1 LKDGENAKIMS
12 YPADYKYTKEHEWI
26 KVDGNVGTVGI
37 TDYAQNSLGDIVFVD
52 LPKVGDAI
60 ESGKSFGSVESVKAV
75 SDLFAPVSGTVTE
88 VNEELKD
95 APEKINTDANTT
107 WMLKIELTDAKQV
120 DALLSAADYEKFTAE
135 ETGH

>member
-1 LKDGENAKIMS
+1 MA
-12 YPADYKYTKEHEWI
+12 YPADYRYTKEHEWI
-26 KVDGNVGTVGI
+26 QVAGTIGTVGI

-52 LPKVGDAI
+52 LPKVGDTV

-75 SDLFAPVSGTVTE
+75 SDLFAPVSGSVTA

-95 APEKINTDANTT
+95 APEKINSDANTT
-107 WMLKIELTDAKQV
+107 WLLKVELSDTKQV
-120 DALLSAADYEKFTAE
+120 DALLTAADYEKFTSE

>member
-1 LKDGENAKIMS
+1 MA
-12 YPADYKYTKEHEWI
+12 YPADYRYTKEHEWI
-26 KVDGNVGTVGI
+26 KVDGSVGTVGI

-52 LPKVGDAI
+52 LPKVGETI

-75 SDLFAPVSGTVTE
+75 SDLFAPVSGTVKE
-88 VNEELKD
+88 INEELKD

-107 WMLKIELTDAKQV
+107 WMLKVELSDAKQV
-120 DALLSAADYEKFTAE
+120 DGLLTATDYEKFTNE